1 MQQGKHQEYEKK
13 LYEQYNVVLTYAII
27 IILLYYIYIH
37 LYIFLIYTNSRRP
50 ENSPPIQNLTVN
62 NGIMETLSQNNKES
76 WPSLNGSTSRNHS
89 PGNLKSIYNI
99 ISLFFIKSVK
109 IKFFFLLLNDYIN
122 ILFFSKII
130 IVR

>member
-27 IILLYYIYIH
+27 IIILLYLFKFI
-37 LYIFLIYTNSRRP
+37 LFFLICTNSRRP

-62 NGIMETLSQNNKES
+62 NGVMENLSQNNKES
-76 WPSLNGSTSRNHS
+76 WPSLNNGTSRNHS

-99 ISLFFIKSVK
+99 ISLCFIKNIK
-109 IKFFFLLLNDYIN
+109 IKYFSFFTTKFLY
-122 ILFFSKII
+122 
-130 IVR
+130 